1 MEEEIKDFKSMM
13 DSCYAYGGIYKKSWN
28 YERYLK
34 PYLKK
39 LPEDIFNKVYEE
51 YSKELKENYIII
63 NNTYTD
69 NEGLTYN
76 TLKKK

>member
-1 MEEEIKDFKSMM
+1 MEREIKDFKSMI
-13 DSCYAYGGIYKKSWN
+13 DSCYAYGGIDKKSWN

-34 PYLKK
+34 PYLKT

-51 YSKELKENYIII
+51 YSKELKQNYIVI